1 MNYTKIYNSLIE
13 KAQNRELSGY
23 KEVHHIT
30 PRCLGGSD
38 DKSNLVALTAR
49 EHFIAHKLLT
59 KIYPDNP
66 KLYYAFGCM
75 STRKT
80 LSSIQYEDAS
90 HAKSVAMTMDNP
102 AHKRTSTQL
111 AELKEAKKELWKTNN
126 PMFKEENRIKAS
138 ERMKSQNPMT
148 LYPEKNHT
156 ARPII
161 VEYMDGTIE
170 EYPYAKQF
178 ADENN
183 IPYVSVKYWIQ
194 KGKGSK
200 KYNVKSVKKV
210 L

>member
-138 ERMKSQNPMT
+138 ERMK
-148 LYPEKNHT
+148 
-156 ARPII
+156 
-161 VEYMDGTIE
+161 
-170 EYPYAKQF
+170 
-178 ADENN
+178 
-183 IPYVSVKYWIQ
+183 VKTQ
-194 KGKGSK
+194 
-200 KYNVKSVKKV
+200 
-210 L
+210 

>member
-1 MNYTKIYNSLIE
+1 MNYMKHYNSLIE
-13 KAQNRELSGY
+13 KAQNREISGY
-23 KEVHHIT
+23 KELHHII
-30 PRCLGGSD
+30 PKCMGGSD
-38 DKSNLVALTAR
+38 SKDNLVALTAR

-59 KIYPDNP
+59 KIYPDNS
-66 KLYYAFGCM
+66 KLWFAFSCM
-75 STRKT
+75 SRGRKV
-80 LSSIQYEDAS
+80 SSIQYEDTMKARS
-90 HAKSVAMTMDNP
+90 IAMTM
-102 AHKRTSTQL
+102 
-111 AELKEAKKELWKTNN
+111 NN
-126 PMFKEENRIKAS
+126 PSKNGAWNKGLKLKKSLRKTELTEAERNMHS

-170 EYPYAKQF
+170 EYSYAKQF
-178 ADENN
+178 ADKNN
-183 IPYVSVKYWIQ
+183 IPYVTVKYWIQ